1 MPQQRK
7 HTSLHL
13 APVYFAE
20 GQTEAHKFQE
30 LSRHE
35 SEAGAGLEPS
45 SSASQAGALLEL
57 LGGSYIIS

>member
-7 HTSLHL
+7 HTPLHL
-13 APVYFAE
+13 APVHFAE

-30 LSRHE
+30 LYRHE
-35 SEAGAGLEPS
+35 SEAGAGLEAS
-45 SSASQAGALLEL
+45 SSVSQGALLEL